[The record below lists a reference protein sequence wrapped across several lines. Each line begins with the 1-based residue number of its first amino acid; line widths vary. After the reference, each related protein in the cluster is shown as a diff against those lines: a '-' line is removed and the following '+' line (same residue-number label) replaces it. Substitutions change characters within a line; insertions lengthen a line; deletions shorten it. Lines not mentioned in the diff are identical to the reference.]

1 MKRAFISDLH
11 LDRTDEDRFLRFH
24 EFLNVESDRME
35 EIYILGD
42 LVESWIGDDDDS
54 DYGVSVFRAYAADD
68 NGLLRRRCSC
78 CCS

>member
-11 LDRTDEDRFLRFH
+11 LDPTDGDKFFRFQ

-54 DYGVSVFRAYAADD
+54 EFAKD
-68 NGLLRRRCSC
+68 
-78 CCS
+78 